1 MPTPVTA
8 ARQCLTEESAR
19 ALDEAVAVARRR
31 SHAQTTSLHAVS
43 ALLSI
48 PSSTLRDACAR
59 ARSIAYPSRLQFRA
73 LELSVGVSLDRLP
86 SSKTVEDPPISNSL
100 MAAIKRSQANQR
112 RHPESYHLQQLHSN
126 NNNINNATGCSQTAA
141 LLKVELK
148 YFILSILDDPIV
160 SRVFGEAGFRSCD
173 IKLALVHPPV
183 THVSSRFSRTR
194 CPPIFLC
201 NLTDSVSGQVG
212 FNFPFSCQEDGFD
225 ENCRRIGEVMV
236 KKSGKSPLLVGVCAM
251 EALRGFT
258 ESLTRGKSGFLDGDL
273 AGLIVISIEKEVN
286 EFVTEGNEE
295 KLGLKMKEMKGILE
309 KCTAS
314 VGGGGGGGGV
324 VLNFGDLKGLF
335 LEGVLSDSVSSLV
348 LKLTGLMEVYR
359 RKLWLIGAV
368 ETVEIYRKFSD
379 KFPNIEIDWDLHL
392 LPITS
397 SKSSFDGAHSKSS
410 LMKSFVPFGGF
421 FPTPSD
427 FRSPL
432 SGRNQSITRCNLC
445 NEKYEQEV
453 AAILKVGSTV
463 SVADQHSEN
472 LPSWL
477 RMAAVDTS
485 KGEDVAKKKWDD
497 ICQRLHH
504 MPAIYKL
511 NLTPAGPQVPIVGAP
526 QFATEKKQSSS
537 EDPSINESRFPSQSP
552 STQIPRTSEAENT
565 NFQSR
570 LLVDVSSLAQQTDK
584 VVRGFTHQPQQNL
597 SGRNPSLFVPPV
609 TTDLKL
615 GTMYASTSQ
624 ESNNLKSLDHKERLQ
639 RGSISAEFDANT
651 KNTSYQFAQSSSCS
665 GLATGEQFD
674 QGDYKSIRKVLD
686 EKVGWQD
693 EAVNSVSQA
702 VSQLRRSYGS
712 CRGISCKGDIWLTF
726 LGPDRVGKR
735 RIASA
740 LAEVLFG
747 SQEYLISVDLSS
759 QDKGSQS
766 NSIFECQELNG
777 YDVKFRGKTVSDF
790 IAAEV
795 RKKPHSVI
803 FLENVDEADY
813 YVRHSLD
820 QAIRTGKF
828 PDSHGREIGINNM
841 VLITTSTITKGNTT
855 VFFEKKPMKF
865 YEERILGA
873 KSWQIQIVVGSISDD
888 VSRSNVTG
896 TRVTKIKEASA
907 SAFVNKRK
915 LIDTVESS
923 ELEKTDTGE
932 RVCKASRSCL
942 DLNLPVEDTDED
954 LKLGES
960 DSESLSENSEGWLEE
975 FLSQVDKK
983 ILFKPFDFD
992 GLANKIVKEVSSQ
1005 FQRTVGSEVPL
1016 EIDQEVMVQIL
1027 AAAWLS
1033 ERKGAV
1039 EDWLEKVLGRS
1050 FAEAQQKYHLTSQS
1064 VVQLVACEGVV
1075 VNEQAPELTGYL
1087 LFSLPALPRFIYNLT
1102 FLELKIAFKDW
1113 KGKMLLILCK
1123 LSWCDQLMNRP

>member
-8 ARQCLTEESAR
+8 ARQYLTEESAS

-43 ALLSI
+43 ALLSL
-48 PSSTLRDACAR
+48 PSSTLRDACVR
-59 ARSIAYPSRLQFRA
+59 ARSSAYPSRLQFRA
-73 LELSVGVSLDRLP
+73 LEFYVGVSLERLP

-126 NNNINNATGCSQTAA
+126 NNNNNNNAS

-173 IKLALVHPPV
+173 IKLALIHPPV
-183 THVSSRFSRTR
+183 TQLSSRFSRTR

-201 NLTDSVSGQVG
+201 NLTDSVSGRVG
-212 FNFPFSCQEDGFD
+212 FNFPFSGQEDGFD
-225 ENCRRIGEVMV
+225 ENCRRISEVMV
-236 KKSGKSPLLVGVCAM
+236 RKSRKSPLLVGVCAM
-251 EALRGFT
+251 EALRDIT
-258 ESLTRGKSGFLDGDL
+258 ESLTRGKSGFLDGNL
-273 AGLIVISIEKEVN
+273 AGLIVISIEKEAN

-295 KLGLKMKEMKGILE
+295 NLGLKMKEMEGILE
-309 KCTAS
+309 KCTGS
-314 VGGGGGGGGV
+314 GGGV
-324 VLNFGDLKGLF
+324 VLNFGDLKGLI
-335 LEGVLSDSVSSLV
+335 LEGVLSDSVTSLV

-368 ETVEIYRKFSD
+368 ASVETYRKFSD
-379 KFPNIEIDWDLHL
+379 KFPNIEKEWDLHL

-397 SKSSFDGAHSKSS
+397 SKRSSDGSHSKSS
-410 LMKSFVPFGGF
+410 LMGSFVPFGGF
-421 FPTPSD
+421 FPATSD
-427 FRSPL
+427 LRSPL
-432 SGRNQSITRCNLC
+432 SVRNQSIPRCNLC

-463 SVADQHSEN
+463 SVADQYSEN

-477 RMAAVDTS
+477 RMAAVDMS
-485 KGEDVAKKKWDD
+485 KEEDVAKTKDGETMLGAKVLGLQKKWDD
-497 ICQRLHH
+497 ICRLHH
-504 MPAIYKL
+504 TPAISKL
-511 NLTPAGPQVPIVGAP
+511 DITPAMPQVPIVGGP
-526 QFATEKKQSSS
+526 RFATDKKQSSS
-537 EDPSINESRFPSQSP
+537 EDPSINESRFPNQSP
-552 STQIPRTSEAENT
+552 STQMHMQNILPPKDNIPMPRTSEAENM

-570 LLVDVSSLAQQTDK
+570 LLVDVSSLAQQTDED
-584 VVRGFTHQPQQNL
+584 VHWFTHQPQQNL
-597 SGRNPSLFVPPV
+597 SSCSGRTPSLFVPPV

-615 GTMYASTSQ
+615 GTIYASTSQ
-624 ESNNLKSLDHKERLQ
+624 ESNTAKSLDHKQHLQ
-639 RGSISAEFDANT
+639 HLSGYISAEFSANK
-651 KNTSYQFAQSSSCS
+651 KNTSYQFAQSLSCS
-665 GLATGEQFD
+665 GLTSGEQFD
-674 QGDYKSIRKVLD
+674 QGDYKSIRKVLT

-702 VSQLRRSYGS
+702 VSQLRRRYGS
-712 CRGISCKGDIWLTF
+712 HRGIHCKGDNWLTF

-735 RIASA
+735 RIASG

-759 QDKGSQS
+759 QDKVSQS

-777 YDVKFRGKTVSDF
+777 YDVKFRGKTVSNF
-790 IAAEV
+790 IAEEV

-803 FLENVDEADY
+803 FLENVDKADY
-813 YVRHSLD
+813 CIRHSLD

-828 PDSHGREIGINNM
+828 PDSHGREISINNM
-841 VLITTSTITKGNTT
+841 VLITTSAITKGNIN
-855 VFFEKKPMKF
+855 VLCEKKPMKF

-873 KSWQIQIVVGSISDD
+873 KSLQMQILVGSVSDD
-888 VSRSNVTG
+888 VSRSNDRGTG
-896 TRVTKIKEASA
+896 VTKIKEASIYA
-907 SAFVNKRK
+907 SVNKRK
-915 LIDTVESS
+915 LIDIIESS
-923 ELEKTDTGE
+923 ELEKTDTEE
-932 RVCKASRSCL
+932 RVHKVSRSCL
-942 DLNLPVEDTDED
+942 DLNLPVEEIDENIG
-954 LKLGES
+954 LGES

-975 FLSQVDKK
+975 FFSQVYKN

-1033 ERKGAV
+1033 DRKGAI
-1039 EDWLEKVLGRS
+1039 EDWLEKVLGSS
-1050 FAEAQQKYHLTSQS
+1050 FAEAQQKYQLTSQS
-1064 VVQLVACEGVV
+1064 VVKLVACEGVLA
-1075 VNEQAPELTGYL
+1075 NDQAPGIC
-1087 LFSLPALPRFIYNLT
+1087 LPAKINL
-1102 FLELKIAFKDW
+1102 
-1113 KGKMLLILCK
+1113 
-1123 LSWCDQLMNRP
+1123 N